1 MLCWLL
7 GFELFLEARRVGCP
21 LAGRRD
27 TVTERVEGPAR
38 HKDNAGHFWCFGLFG
53 LARLGWSLPYGN
65 FSGAHEEDE
74 KMHRGRK
81 RARRDAWHNLN
92 TLLSC
97 HPVPLLVSF
106 V

>member
-1 MLCWLL
+1 M
-7 GFELFLEARRVGCP
+7 
-21 LAGRRD
+21 
-27 TVTERVEGPAR
+27 TERVEGPAR

-65 FSGAHEEDE
+65 FSGAREEDE